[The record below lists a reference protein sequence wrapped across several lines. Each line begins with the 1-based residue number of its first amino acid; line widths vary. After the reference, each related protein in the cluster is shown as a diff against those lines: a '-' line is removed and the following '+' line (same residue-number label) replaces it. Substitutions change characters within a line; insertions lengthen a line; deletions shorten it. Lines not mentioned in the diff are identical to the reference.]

1 MRMHMISHREKL
13 LLQDAW
19 DHKDPIDIHYT
30 LLCRN
35 ARALKI
41 SHNTLLVTEQVFLG
55 CSPLQVC
62 LRLIVY

>member
-1 MRMHMISHREKL
+1 MRIHMISHRAKL

-19 DHKDPIDIHYT
+19 NHKDPIDIHCT

-55 CSPLQVC
+55 CSHLQVC
-62 LRLIVY
+62 LHLIVY